1 MHDYSKI
8 WQTALVEIE
17 TSISQANFSTWFKET
32 RIIRENEGTI
42 YLGVPNSFTQEW
54 LHKKFHNSI
63 LRILRQMN
71 EQVRALEYVIEKE
84 MDGKKD
90 DHKKKSSLSMPTMS
104 MPLQDFYI
112 NKEDNLNPRYTF
124 ENFVVGPF
132 NELAHAASQTVI
144 KTPGHTYNPL
154 LVYGGPGRGKTHL
167 IQAVGNQI
175 KKEFPDKKV
184 FYLTSERFGM
194 EFFNSLQENKA
205 QQFKEKYRK
214 YDVVIMD
221 DVQFFS
227 NKEKFQEE
235 FFHLF
240 NTFKDSGR
248 QLVFSSDKHPNVI
261 PGLEERIR
269 SRFNAGMAVDI
280 PEPDQESRTAIV
292 RTKCGVHNITLPLE
306 AIEYLA
312 SAIEDNIRE
321 IEGIVNIVACQTQ
334 LKNRELNLN
343 EIKQI
348 VKSNTKPKKMMSV
361 KDVAKI
367 VSDFY
372 SIDEE
377 SIYHKTRR
385 KEVVRPRQVL
395 MYLLREDFGISFPSI
410 GEKLGG
416 RDHTTVI
423 HSYEKMKEEI
433 KSDTL
438 LLQEISQLRSM
449 L

>member
-1 MHDYSKI
+1 M

-17 TSISQANFSTWFKET
+17 TAVSQANFSTWFKET
-32 RIIRENEGTI
+32 RIIKEEEGVI

-54 LHKKFHNSI
+54 LFKKFHNSI
-63 LRILRQMN
+63 LRILRQSN
-71 EQVRALEYVIEKE
+71 EQVRALEYVIEK
-84 MDGKKD
+84 DSNGKGENGRN
-90 DHKKKSSLSMPTMS
+90 KKTNAAPTMA

-144 KTPGHTYNPL
+144 KSPGQMYNPL

-167 IQAVGNQI
+167 IQAIGNEI
-175 KKEFPDKKV
+175 KATFPEKKI
-184 FYLTSERFGM
+184 FYLTSERFGS
-194 EFFNSLQENKA
+194 EFLHALQEGKA
-205 QQFKEKYRK
+205 QAFKEKYRK

-227 NKEKFQEE
+227 SKEKFQEE

-240 NTFKDSGR
+240 NTFKDTGR
-248 QLVFSSDKHPNVI
+248 QLIFSSDKHPNVI
-261 PGLEERIR
+261 PGLEERVR
-269 SRFNAGMAVDI
+269 SRFNAGMSVDI
-280 PEPDQESRTAIV
+280 PEPDQESRMAIV
-292 RTKCGVHNITLPLE
+292 RTKCAIHNITLSTELME
-306 AIEYLA
+306 FLA

-321 IEGIVNIVACQTQ
+321 IEGVVNIVACQTQ

-343 EIKQI
+343 EIKNI
-348 VKSNTKPKKMMSV
+348 LKNNTRPKKTISV
-361 KDVAKI
+361 KEVVKI

-372 SIDEE
+372 NIDEE
-377 SIYHKTRR
+377 SIYNKTRR
-385 KEVVRPRQVL
+385 KEIVRPRQMV
-395 MYLLREDFGISFPSI
+395 MYILREDFGISFPSI

-423 HSYEKMKEEI
+423 HSYEKIKEEL
-433 KSDTL
+433 KTDSVLT
-438 LLQEISQLRSM
+438 QEVTQLRSM
-449 L
+449 I